1 MKYKEKISYAEKV
14 VIEINKN
21 RSIEEI
27 TSELKSQGLKD
38 FDIKNII
45 TSAKGIIG
53 ENVRPLIRNKLLAK
67 EEILKANEFRT
78 IDAPML
84 RELVELE
91 VKSIAIEEKK
101 KVTRLLKEGSSS
113 DEIYDKTRQDFYPS
127 ELIEEQIQAFQEV
140 KQENSINGRMLS
152 IAGGLVLMLIGG
164 YIVYNRI
171 QNGGSGRLNFLLIA
185 GLALFVK
192 GFFTQKIEDRIY

>member
-127 ELIEEQIQAFQEV
+127 CLLYTSPSPRDKRQ
-140 KQENSINGRMLS
+140 SRMPS
-152 IAGGLVLMLIGG
+152 SA
-164 YIVYNRI
+164 
-171 QNGGSGRLNFLLIA
+171 
-185 GLALFVK
+185 
-192 GFFTQKIEDRIY
+192 

>member
-1 MKYKEKISYAEKV
+1 
-14 VIEINKN
+14 
-21 RSIEEI
+21 
-27 TSELKSQGLKD
+27 
-38 FDIKNII
+38 
-45 TSAKGIIG
+45 
-53 ENVRPLIRNKLLAK
+53 LAK

-101 KVTRLLKEGSSS
+101 KVTRLLKEGASS

-127 ELIEEQIQAFQEV
+127 KLIEEQIQAFQEV

-152 IAGGLVLMLIGG
+152 IGGGLVLMLIGG

-192 GFFTQKIEDRIY
+192 GFFTQKMEDRIY